1 MLKKYDINYIYN
13 IRDNINNKLEDDL
26 INYFNEIV
34 KEIQI
39 KEEQL
44 IINEEK
50 NKYKNNSNNKYHKN
64 KFIKNNNSNFEDNL
78 KKCNTEINYKSPL
91 NNINRIKNVNSIK
104 ENDKIIIDIRKIL
117 NKISDK
123 NYQKLK
129 NEFNC
134 YYKQIL
140 LQDDIDITMI
150 NNFIFDNIVYNNI
163 FYSDIYVNLIITLIN
178 INSNFEIIVN
188 QNINILLNISK
199 YLDSYDKYKCFC
211 IFYVN
216 CVINKI
222 IPIDIIIKTLNNLQC
237 ELISNFKKQENKD
250 YCDNLNNLIFSIIT
264 KIYNTDVY
272 KENYN
277 LFSDFYNTCS
287 DIKKLNKNENPSL
300 SNKTVFLNMDI
311 IEKFNLKI

>member
-1 MLKKYDINYIYN
+1 MLRKYDIDYIYN

-50 NKYKNNSNNKYHKN
+50 NKYKNNKYQKN
-64 KFIKNNNSNFEDNL
+64 KFIKNNNNFEDNF
-78 KKCNTEINYKSPL
+78 KKYNTEINYKSSL

-117 NKISDK
+117 NKISHK

-188 QNINILLNISK
+188 QNINILLNIYK

-264 KIYNTDVY
+264 KIFNTNVY

-287 DIKKLNKNENPSL
+287 NIKNLNKNENPSL